1 MRPTVRIPTI
11 LALLLFLGYGGGA
24 SAEGAFAKENF
35 SNTITLTSDYVFRG
49 LSFTSQDPA
58 LQGSFDWGMGSW
70 YAGIWGSNI
79 ELANSSL
86 ELDYYVGYANSTA
99 GGLDYD
105 LMLVYYNFPSAED
118 SGFETDQWEFWGT
131 FGYTIGSAYLGL
143 FAAYSPDFT
152 LEDGDGYY
160 IKGSLALS
168 LPNDMGIDFGVGY
181 QDVEGDKTT
190 GSSGAYCTRVD
201 DELVAAASELT
212 DDQNMVVTPAVDQVL
227 ATEESLCS
235 GYSYTHWE
243 VGLTKSVGGFDLDL
257 RYHSTD
263 EDDDLEDFWA
273 GDENIDDR
281 IVFTI
286 SRSF

>member
-11 LALLLFLGYGGGA
+11 LALLLFFGYGGVA

-58 LQGSFDWGMGSW
+58 IQGSFDWGMGSW
-70 YAGIWGSNI
+70 YAGVWGSNI
-79 ELANSSL
+79 ELPNSSL
-86 ELDYYVGYANSTA
+86 ELDYYIGYANSTA

-118 SGFETDQWEFWGT
+118 SGSGGLETDQWEFWGT
-131 FGYTIGSAYLGL
+131 FGHAVGSAYLGL
-143 FAAYSPDFT
+143 FVAYSPDFT

-160 IKGSLALS
+160 IKGSLALP
-168 LPNDMGIDFGVGY
+168 LPNDMGIDFAVGY
-181 QDVEGDKTT
+181 QDVEGDDAT
-190 GSSGAYCTRVD
+190 GSGGAYCD
-201 DELVAAASELT
+201 LVT
-212 DDQNMVVTPAVDQVL
+212 NT
-227 ATEESLCS
+227 LCD

-243 VGLTKSVGGFDLDL
+243 VGLTKSIGGFNLDL

-263 EDDDLEDFWA
+263 EDNDLEDFWGA
-273 GDENIDDR
+273 DDNINGR
-281 IVFTI
+281 VAFSV